1 MKAFLILFCLLGIP
15 AAAFAQAA
23 IAGSV
28 RDPSGAPMEGVTV
41 DASSPA
47 LIERART
54 AVTDGAGRYR
64 IEDLRPGVYRI
75 RFTHQGW
82 SPYQHDGVE
91 LTGSFTATVDA
102 TLAIGPLHGDR
113 HGQRCPAVDV
123 QRLEARDDADGRASS
138 GPCPPFAA
146 TTRCSC

>member
-1 MKAFLILFCLLGIP
+1 
-15 AAAFAQAA
+15 
-23 IAGSV
+23 
-28 RDPSGAPMEGVTV
+28 MEGVTV

-47 LIERART
+47 LIERTRT

-82 SPYQHDGVE
+82 SPYQLDGVE

-102 TLAIGPLHGDR
+102 TLAIGPRTETVAVSL
-113 HGQRCPAVDV
+113 PVVDV
-123 QRLEARDDADGRASS
+123 HSLEA
-138 GPCPPFAA
+138 
-146 TTRCSC
+146 